1 MTDKQEKS
9 VLDNVEFSMDWVKK
23 AHAEINREK
32 REKREEVRKFRQGGT
47 EKKQDDN
54 LSDDE
59 FDF

>member
-23 AHAEINREK
+23 ADAEIKRKK
-32 REKREEVRKFRQGGT
+32 REKREEVQKFRQGAT